1 MPSRHPRPVE
11 LPCPLALQIQF
22 RFNFNS
28 ISIQFQAKLISSC
41 SQSHRKWWNAQRKW
55 MNSGSFLDRLQSHNR
70 RRRRWKWRWK
80 WRRKESMP
88 LHLRRMD
95 VTTNLASATTPATP
109 TQNNTGRLMATGAV
123 DAVDTFHQVSAVSFA
138 LQSTPQPP
146 HPHNLQPG
154 YLKWALPQSTSHMH
168 LSAPVISNPAPV
180 NSNFNP
186 FNRSA
191 IPFHPAPSW
200 PNSIHHWIAVSHLQI
215 SPPDSTWQ
223 PVDLSWPPIPP
234 PSSKWTLHSI
244 PPHHWNPDAM
254 FPWNPTPEASW
265 ALWRIS
271 PRADFIFQAWS
282 SPEWTPSPDTSSTR
296 SQESTSFD
304 LSVNPRFQPTF
315 LEIQFLGLGFTFGRE
330 STRSCEFIAAAPDFI
345 WLQIATLNQ
354 IEPCYLQP
362 SSQAKCTLGWTLES
376 NWIPH

>member
-11 LPCPLALQIQF
+11 LPCPLAQQIQF

-70 RRRRWKWRWK
+70 RRRRWKWRWNWRWK

-191 IPFHPAPSW
+191 IPFHPGPSW
-200 PNSIHHWIAVSHLQI
+200 PISIHFNSL
-215 SPPDSTWQ
+215 
-223 PVDLSWPPIPP
+223 
-234 PSSKWTLHSI
+234 
-244 PPHHWNPDAM
+244 N
-254 FPWNPTPEASW
+254 
-265 ALWRIS
+265 
-271 PRADFIFQAWS
+271 
-282 SPEWTPSPDTSSTR
+282 R
-296 SQESTSFD
+296 S
-304 LSVNPRFQPTF
+304 
-315 LEIQFLGLGFTFGRE
+315 
-330 STRSCEFIAAAPDFI
+330 
-345 WLQIATLNQ
+345 
-354 IEPCYLQP
+354 
-362 SSQAKCTLGWTLES
+362 
-376 NWIPH
+376 

>member
-1 MPSRHPRPVE
+1 MPSKNEWIVV
-11 LPCPLALQIQF
+11 L
-22 RFNFNS
+22 
-28 ISIQFQAKLISSC
+28 
-41 SQSHRKWWNAQRKW
+41 
-55 MNSGSFLDRLQSHNR
+55 FLDRLQSHNR

-200 PNSIHHWIAVSHLQI
+200 PISIHFNSL
-215 SPPDSTWQ
+215 
-223 PVDLSWPPIPP
+223 
-234 PSSKWTLHSI
+234 
-244 PPHHWNPDAM
+244 N
-254 FPWNPTPEASW
+254 
-265 ALWRIS
+265 
-271 PRADFIFQAWS
+271 
-282 SPEWTPSPDTSSTR
+282 R
-296 SQESTSFD
+296 S
-304 LSVNPRFQPTF
+304 
-315 LEIQFLGLGFTFGRE
+315 
-330 STRSCEFIAAAPDFI
+330 
-345 WLQIATLNQ
+345 
-354 IEPCYLQP
+354 
-362 SSQAKCTLGWTLES
+362 
-376 NWIPH
+376 